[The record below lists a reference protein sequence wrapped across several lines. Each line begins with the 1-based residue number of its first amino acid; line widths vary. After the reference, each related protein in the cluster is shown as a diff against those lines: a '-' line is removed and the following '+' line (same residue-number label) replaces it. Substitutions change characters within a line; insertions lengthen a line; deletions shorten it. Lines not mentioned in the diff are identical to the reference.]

1 MNTFWLKV
9 AGLAV
14 LAGAVIV
21 LIGVFSY
28 SRPEPAARPETF
40 YDVVERD
47 DARLRAVLGTPPE
60 GVPYGTYGEPKPE
73 HIPAAERAAKAG
85 RPQPEEI
92 RLEERVQAE
101 RLFEMALA
109 QRKMARLPGIGYK
122 LMVDYCREIIEKF
135 PDSPYAA
142 KAGRMLREV
151 PQRYRKQYKITD
163 EEMDLSG

>member
-1 MNTFWLKV
+1 MSTFRLKV
-9 AGLAV
+9 AGLAA

-21 LIGVFSY
+21 LIGVFSS
-28 SRPEPAARPETF
+28 SRPEPAVRPETF
-40 YDVVERD
+40 YDVIERD
-47 DARLRAVLGTPPE
+47 DERLRA
-60 GVPYGTYGEPKPE
+60 EPKPE

-92 RLEERVQAE
+92 PLEERVQAE

-122 LMVDYCREIIEKF
+122 LMVDYCRQIIEKY

-142 KAGRMLREV
+142 KAKRMLREV

-163 EEMDLSG
+163 EEMGL